1 MEKQTQ
7 GLQLPGLTKAGEMGK
22 DLCVCVCVGVPGGRS
37 VGGSDPGFRP
47 HWLCVPEQACLSSSG
62 SLVVT
67 GAEAAG
73 LVLRAILL

>member
-22 DLCVCVCVGVPGGRS
+22 DVCVWGGVPGGRS